1 MSETHWN
8 TRILH
13 WDRIKPP
20 LRPHQNSINTQINLV
35 GDKTN
40 YVLVLGMT
48 PELTGAFENVT
59 AVDKEPRMVEH
70 FWKGDSA
77 NRRGILADWFDVDL
91 PDSYFTA
98 IVGDGSLNLVGFPNG
113 VSQLLEKLLG
123 LMAPGGVF
131 TVRAFSRPDEP
142 VSKEDVLTNGLRMPL
157 DAFRCYLN
165 MHIASTEGT
174 VIPSKRMLQV
184 FNDLFPDR
192 IAICEKT
199 GWDIN
204 DVSFSMDA
212 YRNSTA
218 STAYPTKAQ
227 WLSTVPSAA
236 VDARMVVTSG
246 YPLAENYPVLT
257 FRKSS

>member
-1 MSETHWN
+1 MSGTHWN

-20 LRPHQNSINTQINLV
+20 LRPHPRSIQTQIDLV
-35 GDKTN
+35 GDKTDR
-40 YVLVLGMT
+40 VLVLGVT
-48 PELTGAFENVT
+48 PELTGSFENVT

-70 FWKGDSA
+70 FWEGDSA
-77 NRRGILADWFDVDL
+77 NRHAILADWVDVDL
-91 PDSYFTA
+91 PENHFTA
-98 IVGDGSLNLVGFPNG
+98 VVGDGSMNLVGFPDG
-113 VSQLLEKLLG
+113 ITRLLERLLG

-131 TVRAFSRPDEP
+131 AVRAFSRPDEP
-142 VSKEDVLTNGLRMPL
+142 VSKDDILTHGLRMPL

-174 VIPSKRMLQV
+174 VIPSRRMLEV
-184 FNDLFPDR
+184 FDDLFPDR
-192 IAICEKT
+192 TVLCKKT

-227 WLSTVPSAA
+227 WLSAVPGSA
-236 VDARMVVTSG
+236 VDARMVSTSG

-257 FRKSS
+257 FRKAL